1 MLRHALPSYVSKILN
16 DARPADLPL
25 EEFTHFE
32 LVINLRRRRSPS
44 ASQPPRSPAPTRESN
59 FCKRTLLQVLTPAFG
74 TWQASTAMQQVSSVG
89 EGAADQKIMFDHGS
103 PRVRD

>member
-1 MLRHALPSYVSKILN
+1 MLCHALPSYVSKILH
-16 DARPADLPL
+16 DARPADLPV

-74 TWQASTAMQQVSSVG
+74 TLLPCRPPSSTRPLMKEEETYDRG
-89 EGAADQKIMFDHGS
+89 L
-103 PRVRD
+103 